1 MRNSGILNLHVN
13 TNTIENSINTSI
25 NNIVSVIHF
34 LRIKYIQLET
44 EVLNFFALYFPW
56 GWSSNDDPI
65 LILIK
70 HLYNLV
76 IT

>member
-1 MRNSGILNLHVN
+1 MLSD
-13 TNTIENSINTSI
+13 
-25 NNIVSVIHF
+25 SVIHF

-56 GWSSNDDPI
+56 GWSSNDDPV